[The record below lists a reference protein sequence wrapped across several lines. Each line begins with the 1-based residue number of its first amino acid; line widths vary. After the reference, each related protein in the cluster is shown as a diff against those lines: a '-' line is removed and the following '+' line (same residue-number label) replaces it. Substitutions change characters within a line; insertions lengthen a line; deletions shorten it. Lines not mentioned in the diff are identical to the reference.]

1 MEALNLKNK
10 RVLVVGI
17 GKSGLAVAG
26 FLAGKGASVTI
37 TDKKARQDLGQAVN
51 SLPKKVTVAAGAY
64 PEVTPDSFDMVV
76 TSPGVPLTEQ
86 PLRQALERKV
96 PLLSELELAYRFAR
110 SPVVAI
116 TGTNGKTTTTT
127 LTGEIFKAA
136 GRRVLVGGNIG
147 LPLVAEVEKYA
158 REDIIVAEVSS
169 FQLECIHRF
178 KPKVS
183 IILNFTPDHLD
194 RHGTFENYIL
204 AKARIFEN
212 QGPEDFA
219 VLNFDDPKVAAWAE
233 QVKAQVIFFSRR
245 HKLEKGVYV
254 RQDRIIIDLGQGSKD
269 VCSVKDIFIRG
280 NHNLENALAATAAA
294 AALGVEPEVIAE
306 VLRTFRGV
314 PHRMEHVAE
323 IDGVV
328 YINDSKGTNPD
339 AAMKAL
345 DSYDQPLVLIAG
357 GRNKGSDFTAFA
369 AKVREKV
376 RALVV
381 LGECADEII
390 ESMNKVGFSNIYR
403 AHTLEEAVRKAA
415 EVANPGEI
423 VLLSP
428 ACASWDMFKDF
439 EQRGEKFKE
448 VVLSLRR

>member
-1 MEALNLKNK
+1 M
-10 RVLVVGI
+10 
-17 GKSGLAVAG
+17 
-26 FLAGKGASVTI
+26 
-37 TDKKARQDLGQAVN
+37 
-51 SLPKKVTVAAGAY
+51 
-64 PEVTPDSFDMVV
+64 
-76 TSPGVPLTEQ
+76 
-86 PLRQALERKV
+86 
-96 PLLSELELAYRFAR
+96 
-110 SPVVAI
+110 
-116 TGTNGKTTTTT
+116 
-127 LTGEIFKAA
+127 
-136 GRRVLVGGNIG
+136 
-147 LPLVAEVEKYA
+147 AEVEKYA

-219 VLNFDDPKVAAWAE
+219 VLNFDDPKVAACAE

-294 AALGVEPEVIAE
+294 ATLGVEPEVIAE

-323 IDGVV
+323 IDGVA

>member
-51 SLPKKVTVAAGAY
+51 SLPKEVTVAAGAY

-110 SPVVAI
+110 SPIVAI

-219 VLNFDDPKVAAWAE
+219 VLNFDDPKVAACAE

-294 AALGVEPEVIAE
+294 ATLGVEPEVIAE

-323 IDGVV
+323 IDGVA

>member
-51 SLPKKVTVAAGAY
+51 SLPKEVTVAAGAY

-381 LGECADEII
+381 LGECADKII

>member
-51 SLPKKVTVAAGAY
+51 SLPKEVTVAAGAY

-110 SPVVAI
+110 SPIVAI

-294 AALGVEPEVIAE
+294 ATLGVEPEVIAE

-323 IDGVV
+323 IDGVA